1 MNPNRKA
8 VSRHDQID
16 RARIIARSLGVYQA
30 ARYLALRNWSID
42 AALWIL
48 TRRG

>member
-1 MNPNRKA
+1 MNPNKKA
-8 VSRHDQID
+8 VSRIDQVE

-30 ARYLALRNWSID
+30 ARYLYRRNWSVD

-48 TRRG
+48 ARRA